1 MRCPYCK
8 ENIRIQGKFCPKCGE
23 QIFGLPVQR
32 QGSSQAPS
40 EDRTSPEETQPPR
53 QSPPPRPTTPARR
66 PQRQRPSTPP
76 PDVVEIEFAPE
87 PEPSSGGGEGAT
99 VAGDDEVGKTCP
111 FCRFPI
117 KPGEDIVVCPEC
129 GVPHHADCWEE
140 NGGCTTYGCTGG
152 RQAASQPTPATP
164 PAGQSAGGGG
174 AYRPQTSA
182 GSGRSYSG
190 GRAMSFEQLQGAELE
205 ARANNAIV
213 LGVLGIMCFLP
224 ALIGFFMGINV
235 LGQIKQNP
243 ALQNHPARG
252 RAIGAIVVSSVFLLV
267 WIFVFIG
274 GVANAA

>member
-1 MRCPYCK
+1 MRCPYCR

-32 QGSSQAPS
+32 QGSEQAPS
-40 EDRTSPEETQPPR
+40 DDQGPARQTQQR
-53 QSPPPRPTTPARR
+53 QSSPPRPTTSPRR
-66 PQRQRPSTPP
+66 PQQPSTPP
-76 PDVVEIEFAPE
+76 PDVVDIDFE
-87 PEPSSGGGEGAT
+87 PEPSGGGADGTT

-117 KPGEDIVVCPEC
+117 KPGENIVVCPEC

-152 RQAASQPTPATP
+152 RQAAGQPTAAPSSESQY
-164 PAGQSAGGGG
+164 GAGGGS
-174 AYRPQTSA
+174 YRPQTHGGTARSSA
-182 GSGRSYSG
+182 GTYGT
-190 GRAMSFEQLQGAELE
+190 SFEQIQGAELE
-205 ARANNAIV
+205 ARANNAFV
-213 LGVLGIMCFLP
+213 LGVLGILCFLP

-252 RAIGAIVVSSVFLLV
+252 RAVGAIVVSSIFLLV